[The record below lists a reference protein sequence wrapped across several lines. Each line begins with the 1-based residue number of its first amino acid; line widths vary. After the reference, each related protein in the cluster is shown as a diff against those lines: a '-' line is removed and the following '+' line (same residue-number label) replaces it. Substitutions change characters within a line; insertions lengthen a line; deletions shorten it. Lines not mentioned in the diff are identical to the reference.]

1 MAETGFRESGGE
13 VCRIPGE
20 KVAALEQFDVRK
32 VGLMQIK
39 VERTLL
45 RVGEDSFAVTLPKA
59 WVTYKQLRHGDVVEV
74 IVNDEITI
82 RTKAE
87 LSKAAEPAN

>member
-1 MAETGFRESGGE
+1 MAS
-13 VCRIPGE
+13 
-20 KVAALEQFDVRK
+20 LERCDVRE
-32 VGLMQIK
+32 VELMQIK

-59 WVTYKQLRHGDVVEV
+59 WVSYKQLRHGDVVEV

-82 RTKAE
+82 RALTPPPDATEK
-87 LSKAAEPAN
+87 KG

>member
-1 MAETGFRESGGE
+1 
-13 VCRIPGE
+13 
-20 KVAALEQFDVRK
+20 
-32 VGLMQIK
+32 MQIK

-59 WVTYKQLRHGDVVEV
+59 WVSYKQLKHGDVVEV

-82 RTKAE
+82 RAVTPRQDTTKAK
-87 LSKAAEPAN
+87 SQ

>member
-1 MAETGFRESGGE
+1 
-13 VCRIPGE
+13 
-20 KVAALEQFDVRK
+20 VASLERCDVRE
-32 VGLMQIK
+32 VELMQIK

-59 WVTYKQLRHGDVVEV
+59 WVSYKQLRHGDVVEV

-82 RTKAE
+82 RALTPPPDATEK
-87 LSKAAEPAN
+87 KG